1 MTIYILLLHA
11 ACSYQVPASYIML
24 CVCYSSKVQSVLNVS
39 SLEEL
44 HIVSNIQYVHIYPIY
59 IIKYKRDIQ
68 YIQYIYIYI
77 NIIKGTSENIMVS
90 K

>member
-1 MTIYILLLHA
+1 MTISIFYYYMQLSGPSLIYNA
-11 ACSYQVPASYIML
+11 VCML
-24 CVCYSSKVQSVLNVS
+24 FVKSTISVERFFVG
-39 SLEEL
+39 EEL

-68 YIQYIYIYI
+68 YIQYTYIYI